1 MKYIKDYI
9 KLYYSGDD
17 PFWKIEDYIYSFL
30 QDGEITE
37 KEYESLIAWA
47 EKWYEAQ

>member
-9 KLYYSGDD
+9 KANMQDY
-17 PFWKIEDYIYSFL
+17 PFWKIEEYICSFL

-37 KEYESLIAWA
+37 VQYEKLIALA
-47 EKWYEAQ
+47 EE